1 MRRHSIWFAPVL
13 IDDVPEDTRIFT
25 RAKIAEDAACRN
37 HIRNDM
43 SDYAAGEMSRSTT
56 FHPSADITFAKWAFR
71 IFTKANALGLKA
83 GVA

>member
-1 MRRHSIWFAPVL
+1 
-13 IDDVPEDTRIFT
+13 
-25 RAKIAEDAACRN
+25 
-37 HIRNDM
+37 M